1 MPMYTLSIIKSKAL
15 KGGQVAADVRS
26 LYIRS
31 IRSMSFPQIMMNLYP
46 RMFGVHDLPEPVG
59 YLGNNDRLELPRY
72 MRISY
77 SYMVADGAYMLSK
90 SDAGLRY
97 GLPSH
102 LAFAVNGEVAMLWLG
117 HAVSPQIIN
126 DLYAVENLEEL
137 DIRIVGSKCARV
149 IMSADFA
156 AADAITKV
164 AELPLHSASQPAGS
178 S

>member
-59 YLGNNDRLELPRY
+59 YLGDNGRLELPRY

-90 SDAGLRY
+90 SRGNVIWFSLLTLR
-97 GLPSH
+97 L
-102 LAFAVNGEVAMLWLG
+102 
-117 HAVSPQIIN
+117 Q
-126 DLYAVENLEEL
+126 
-137 DIRIVGSKCARV
+137 
-149 IMSADFA
+149 
-156 AADAITKV
+156 
-164 AELPLHSASQPAGS
+164 
-178 S
+178 